1 MIIALIVLALIFAHI
16 TYRDVKSRL
25 VYRRDLFA
33 LIIARAV
40 LFVVVLVGE
49 EVFGLSSVLGLS
61 NEQWGLAPLIVSVAL
76 AVITCVIVQSVAFI
90 TNRLTNKYGE
100 KEESLGLGD
109 VWLYAAC
116 CLFFNSRNVVCICFP
131 ISSNRGSNGAVLQG
145 DKEAAHVSICACH
158 CMVLFCNGLRS
169 CCRVDL
175 ATEPKRY
182 FVSWL

>member
-33 LIIARAV
+33 LIIVRAV

-76 AVITCVIVQSVAFI
+76 AVITCVIVQSVALI

-100 KEESLGLGD
+100 KEESLGLGETWFVFVFLSALIGVVMALYCKVIKKQCTFPFAPAI
-109 VWLYAAC
+109 VWSCFVMVCARAA
-116 CLFFNSRNVVCICFP
+116 
-131 ISSNRGSNGAVLQG
+131 
-145 DKEAAHVSICACH
+145 
-158 CMVLFCNGLRS
+158 GLI
-169 CCRVDL
+169 
-175 ATEPKRY
+175 
-182 FVSWL
+182 

>member
-33 LIIARAV
+33 LIIVRAV

-109 VWLYAAC
+109 VWLYAVC
-116 CLFFNSRNVVCICFP
+116 CLFLTVETWFVFVFLSALIGVVMALYCKVIKKQCTFPFAPAIVWSCFVMVCA
-131 ISSNRGSNGAVLQG
+131 R
-145 DKEAAHVSICACH
+145 AA
-158 CMVLFCNGLRS
+158 GLI
-169 CCRVDL
+169 
-175 ATEPKRY
+175 
-182 FVSWL
+182 